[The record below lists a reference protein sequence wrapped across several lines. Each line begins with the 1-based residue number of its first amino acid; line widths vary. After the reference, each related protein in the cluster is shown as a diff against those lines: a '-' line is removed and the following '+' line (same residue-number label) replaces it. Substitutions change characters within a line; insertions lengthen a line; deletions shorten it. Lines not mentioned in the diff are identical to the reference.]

1 VVNDVLK
8 KMKTFKR
15 TSSLTKTV
23 MAIIGNMLM
32 PKEEWDRLNEIF
44 KSMDTD
50 GNGVLTKDEIC
61 EAVRKG

>member
-1 VVNDVLK
+1 
-8 KMKTFKR
+8 
-15 TSSLTKTV
+15 

-32 PKEEWDRLNEIF
+32 PKEEEYRLNEIF

>member
-1 VVNDVLK
+1 MVNDVLK

>member
-1 VVNDVLK
+1 
-8 KMKTFKR
+8 
-15 TSSLTKTV
+15 